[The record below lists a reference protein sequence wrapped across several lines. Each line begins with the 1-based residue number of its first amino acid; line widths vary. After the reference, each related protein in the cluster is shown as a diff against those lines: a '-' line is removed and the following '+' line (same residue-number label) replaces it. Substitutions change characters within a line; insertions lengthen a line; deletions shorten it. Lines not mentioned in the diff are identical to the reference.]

1 MKYLTGDDKVNCR
14 SMEVKLAHI
23 FYKENKDVDITPE
36 LIESWYLKKQPNLEK
51 LKQNI
56 QLLINKN
63 K

>member
-14 SMEVKLAHI
+14 SIEVKLAHQ
-23 FYKENKDVDITPE
+23 FYKENNDADITPE
-36 LIESWYLKKQPNLEK
+36 LIDNWYLKRLPDLEK